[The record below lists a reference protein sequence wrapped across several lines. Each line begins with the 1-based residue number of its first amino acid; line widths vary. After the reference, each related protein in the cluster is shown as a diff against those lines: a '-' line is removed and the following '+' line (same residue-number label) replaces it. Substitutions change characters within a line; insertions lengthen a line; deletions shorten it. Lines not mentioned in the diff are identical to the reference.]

1 MAREVDD
8 SERRKPLPFF
18 SRASSIKTSV
28 SPSPS
33 SHSQGRNKKQKRR
46 LFKSHNLNLNLDLVG
61 SRWQNLKKRREVK
74 WVGFRA
80 ACERVRKLVVE
91 DTSVHCR
98 HLLAG
103 ATASVVA
110 R

>member
-33 SHSQGRNKKQKRR
+33 SYSQGRNKKQKRR
-46 LFKSHNLNLNLDLVG
+46 LLKSHNLNLDLVG